1 MKTDRDGGEMMG
13 VTVNRFVEGKS
24 LNHEREAPS
33 SVMAKNGYFYQE
45 MEQREGDRQE
55 EGSEDREEGQDSP
68 IPSGDDI
75 HLYGNQTHQ
84 GGTDSD
90 VHGCVLLNTSR
101 RYVKLMNFEEEVRA
115 HRDLDGFLE
124 RASILLHEDE
134 ASLDD
139 VLKTMLRHISQD
151 PHTAEPGC
159 NFEEI
164 MSSLFTDAGSQ
175 EVNVHLLS
183 ETLQCVTATATGIQY
198 QQSWLCILCNVK
210 TLQRRHVCISR
221 LDRPQNWGE
230 NCAEVR
236 YVILILAPLKMKST
250 KTAMELG
257 RTFASMF
264 SDISF
269 RQKLLESKTPEEF
282 KEALVIQRYHL
293 TAAKRKTTAV
303 EEEETDPHSHK
314 PLKCRDF
321 FRVGRGIYEDLCR
334 RLPFYISD
342 FTDGIV
348 GNNKALV
355 KYMTTSIFLY
365 IAVLLPAIAFGSLND
380 ESTRGEID
388 VQRTIIGQSI
398 GGIIYSLF
406 AGSPLV
412 IPLTTAPIA
421 IFISVIRDICD
432 DYDLDFS
439 AFYACIGLWNSLFL
453 IIGGVF
459 NLSLLVKLFKR
470 SIEEVIAMFIS
481 VAFVADAL
489 KGTVKIF
496 HKYYHPPTLANG
508 SIEELHRISAGLNAG
523 ETNLTGAGLLSLPE
537 SFILCTRARPLLCLL
552 LMLGTLWVGYTLY
565 QFKRSPFLH
574 AKMREILSDCALP
587 ISVLIFSYIGSY
599 IFSDIGLPVFNY
611 QEGSLFRLA
620 ALEKLSGVSV
630 VCAMGLG
637 FLLALL
643 IFIDQ
648 NIVVSLTNA
657 PENRL
662 LKGTAYHWDLTLSG
676 LINIL
681 MSLLG
686 LPWMHA
692 AFPHSTLHVRQL
704 AIVEERVEGG
714 HLYETIVSVK
724 ETRVTSL
731 LANILIGVSVFLLPV
746 PLQWIPKPVLYG
758 LFLYIAL
765 TSIDGN
771 QMCDRMA
778 LLLKEQTSY
787 PPTHYIRKVPQRK
800 IHYFTFLQMVQLL
813 FLCAFGM
820 YPLPYMKMIFP
831 LLMFILIPIRN
842 CLLPRIIEAK
852 YLDIMDAQH
861 M

>member
-1 MKTDRDGGEMMG
+1 LFPTE
-13 VTVNRFVEGKS
+13 
-24 LNHEREAPS
+24 
-33 SVMAKNGYFYQE
+33 
-45 MEQREGDRQE
+45 
-55 EGSEDREEGQDSP
+55 
-68 IPSGDDI
+68 
-75 HLYGNQTHQ
+75 
-84 GGTDSD
+84 SD

-139 VLKTMLRHISQD
+139 VLKTMLRHVSQD
-151 PHTAEPGC
+151 PHTAEPSC

-210 TLQRRHVCISR
+210 NLQRRHVCISR

-236 YVILILAPLKMKST
+236 YVILILAPSKMKST

-269 RQKLLESKTPEEF
+269 RQKLLESKTQEEF
-282 KEALVIQRYHL
+282 KEALLIQRYHL
-293 TAAKRKTTAV
+293 TASVCMFVCFNTV
-303 EEEETDPHSHK
+303 SL
-314 PLKCRDF
+314 PLQCKCRDF

-334 RLPFYISD
+334 RLPLYPSD
-342 FTDGIV
+342 FTDGLV

-355 KYMTTSIFLY
+355 KFMTTSIFLY

-388 VQRTIIGQSI
+388 VQKTIIGQSI
-398 GGIIYSLF
+398 GGIIYSLC

-421 IFISVIRDICD
+421 IFISVIRGVCD
-432 DYDLDFS
+432 DYELDFA

-470 SIEEVIAMFIS
+470 SIEEVIALFIS
-481 VAFVADAL
+481 IAFVADAV

-496 HKYYHPPTLANG
+496 HEYYHAPTLANG
-508 SIEELHRISAGLNAG
+508 SAAELNRISGSLHIG
-523 ETNLTGAGLLSLPE
+523 ELNLTETGPVSLPE

-565 QFKRSPFLH
+565 QFRRSPFLH
-574 AKMREILSDCALP
+574 VKMREILSDCALP
-587 ISVLIFSYIGSY
+587 ISVLVFSYVGSYVFNDIACESLYKKTTLFFFYNLKFSIIYSIFS
-599 IFSDIGLPVFNY
+599 
-611 QEGSLFRLA
+611 
-620 ALEKLSGVSV
+620 
-630 VCAMGLG
+630 AMK
-637 FLLALL
+637 
-643 IFIDQ
+643 
-648 NIVVSLTNA
+648 
-657 PENRL
+657 L

-681 MSLLG
+681 MSVLG

-731 LANILIGVSVFLLPV
+731 VANILIGVSLFLLPV

-852 YLDIMDAQH
+852 YLDIMDAQR

>member
-1 MKTDRDGGEMMG
+1 MY
-13 VTVNRFVEGKS
+13 
-24 LNHEREAPS
+24 L
-33 SVMAKNGYFYQE
+33 
-45 MEQREGDRQE
+45 
-55 EGSEDREEGQDSP
+55 
-68 IPSGDDI
+68 
-75 HLYGNQTHQ
+75 
-84 GGTDSD
+84 
-90 VHGCVLLNTSR
+90 CVFPQ
-101 RYVKLMNFEEEVRA
+101 YVKLMNFEEEVRA
-115 HRDLDGFLE
+115 HRDLDRFLE

-139 VLKTMLRHISQD
+139 VLKTMLLHVSQD
-151 PHTAEPGC
+151 PHTTEPSC

-175 EVNVHLLS
+175 EVSVHLLS

-210 TLQRRHVCISR
+210 NLQRRHVCISR

-236 YVILILAPLKMKST
+236 YVILILAPSKMKST

-269 RQKLLESKTPEEF
+269 RQKLLESKTQEEF
-282 KEALVIQRYHL
+282 KEALLIQRYHL
-293 TAAKRKTTAV
+293 TAPPQGWTRKPRTKEGWTGSV
-303 EEEETDPHSHK
+303 ETSEREEGA
-314 PLKCRDF
+314 CRDF

-334 RLPFYISD
+334 RLPLYPSD
-342 FTDGIV
+342 FTDGLV

-355 KYMTTSIFLY
+355 KFMTTSIFLY

-380 ESTRGEID
+380 ESTRGEI
-388 VQRTIIGQSI
+388 
-398 GGIIYSLF
+398 
-406 AGSPLV
+406 
-412 IPLTTAPIA
+412 
-421 IFISVIRDICD
+421 VIRGVCD
-432 DYDLDFS
+432 DYELDFA

-453 IIGGVF
+453 IMGGVF

-470 SIEEVIAMFIS
+470 SIEEVIALFIS
-481 VAFVADAL
+481 IAFVADAV
-489 KGTVKIF
+489 KGTIKIF
-496 HKYYHPPTLANG
+496 HEYYHAPTLANG
-508 SIEELHRISAGLNAG
+508 SAAELNRISGSLHIG
-523 ETNLTGAGLLSLPE
+523 ELNLTETGPVSLPE

-565 QFKRSPFLH
+565 QFRRSPFLH
-574 AKMREILSDCALP
+574 VKMREILSDCALP
-587 ISVLIFSYIGSY
+587 ISVLVFSYVGSY
-599 IFSDIGLPVFNY
+599 VFNDIALPMFNFHEGPVF
-611 QEGSLFRLA
+611 QIAPLD
-620 ALEKLSGVSV
+620 KLSGASV
-630 VCAMGLG
+630 LSAMGLG
-637 FLLALL
+637 FLLFIL

-662 LKGTAYHWDLTLSG
+662 MKGTAYHWDLTLSG

-681 MSLLG
+681 MSVLG

-731 LANILIGVSVFLLPV
+731 VANILIGVSLFLLPV

-787 PPTHYIRKVPQRK
+787 PPAHYIRKVPQRK

-820 YPLPYMKMIFP
+820 CPLPYMKMIFP
-831 LLMFILIPIRN
+831 LLMFILIPIR
-842 CLLPRIIEAK
+842 
-852 YLDIMDAQH
+852 
-861 M
+861 